1 MAHDIAFCRLTV
13 ESDDRDFRLVRHLH
27 GVADGIRV
35 GGVDQQQL
43 GAAHR

>member
-13 ESDDRDFRLVRHLH
+13 EVMT
-27 GVADGIRV
+27 GIFAWFAIFTALPTASV